1 MYESKRFSFR
11 SQVKYCLELGISAD
25 SASTLFIFIG
35 LASSFS
41 RVVTGRM
48 CDISWINTIFVYQFG
63 NLLVGL
69 ITICLLLIKDYKGM
83 VVFAIVYGVGDGIF
97 ITTMNSLLVFTV
109 EEKRRASALG
119 LGNFL
124 LSLGIAGGP
133 PLAGENIFLIQDILL
148 FKSVSGRIPPLSR
161 VRGPFLKRPGTF
173 RARRKIGKSKPV
185 RALNSSTVTSL
196 QTSQFCY
203 LTIIVSFSILLKLLF

>member
-69 ITICLLLIKDYKGM
+69 ITICLLLIRDYTGM

-161 VRGPFLKRPGTF
+161 VRARFSKGPELFGPEGKLESQNPY
-173 RARRKIGKSKPV
+173 AR
-185 RALNSSTVTSL
+185 
-196 QTSQFCY
+196 
-203 LTIIVSFSILLKLLF
+203 

>member
-1 MYESKRFSFR
+1 MYKSKLFSFLL
-11 SQVKYCLELGISAD
+11 QVKYCLEVGISAD
-25 SASTLFIFIG
+25 LASTLFIFIG

-69 ITICLLLIKDYKGM
+69 ITICLLLIKDYTGM

-97 ITTMNSLLVFTV
+97 ITTMNSLLMFTV
-109 EEKRRASALG
+109 DEKRRASALG

-133 PLAGENIFLIQDILL
+133 PLAGENIIFYNGLFTWRVEGGGGPQVGEVTPVHIISHFNLIM
-148 FKSVSGRIPPLSR
+148 F
-161 VRGPFLKRPGTF
+161 
-173 RARRKIGKSKPV
+173 A
-185 RALNSSTVTSL
+185 
-196 QTSQFCY
+196 
-203 LTIIVSFSILLKLLF
+203 

>member
-1 MYESKRFSFR
+1 MYKSKLFSFLL
-11 SQVKYCLELGISAD
+11 QVKYCLEVGISAD

-69 ITICLLLIKDYKGM
+69 ITICLLLIKDYTGM
-83 VVFAIVYGVGDGIF
+83 VIFAIVYGVGDGIF

-148 FKSVSGRIPPLSR
+148 FKSVFWVGSNSAADSSPGPVSQKARDFSGPKENWKVKNRTR
-161 VRGPFLKRPGTF
+161 VE
-173 RARRKIGKSKPV
+173 
-185 RALNSSTVTSL
+185 
-196 QTSQFCY
+196 
-203 LTIIVSFSILLKLLF
+203 

>member
-1 MYESKRFSFR
+1 MSQNFFSCLL
-11 SQVKYCLELGISAD
+11 QVKYCLEVGISAD

-69 ITICLLLIKDYKGM
+69 ITICLLLIRDYTGM
-83 VVFAIVYGVGDGIF
+83 VIFAIVYGVGDGIF

-133 PLAGENIFLIQDILL
+133 PLAGENIFLKIRACLL
-148 FKSVSGRIPPLSR
+148 GGGDPR
-161 VRGPFLKRPGTF
+161 
-173 RARRKIGKSKPV
+173 
-185 RALNSSTVTSL
+185 
-196 QTSQFCY
+196 
-203 LTIIVSFSILLKLLF
+203 